1 MEYEKNQI
9 TEQECVKAKK
19 QEEFPSQS
27 VSNSEE
33 TSHESQYIKN
43 KKAIQ
48 ESRQLLFDCVKE
60 VVENQKGKEEEF
72 QRILGAEQ
80 LWELLLQN
88 IWLWSQES
96 INETNIKQLIPISS
110 MLSSFEESSGVEEKR
125 EIGKVVGDLIFV
137 DISNEIV
144 LDMLNYSSLR

>member
-1 MEYEKNQI
+1 MGNL

-19 QEEFPSQS
+19 QEEFPSPS
-27 VSNSEE
+27 ISNSGE
-33 TSHESQYIKN
+33 TQYIKN

-48 ESRQLLFDCVKE
+48 QSRQLLFDCVKE
-60 VVENQKGKEEEF
+60 MVEDQKGKEEEF

-96 INETNIKQLIPISS
+96 INENNINQLIISD
-110 MLSSFEESSGVEEKR
+110 MLTSFEESSGVEEKR

-144 LDMLNYSSLR
+144 LDMFTY